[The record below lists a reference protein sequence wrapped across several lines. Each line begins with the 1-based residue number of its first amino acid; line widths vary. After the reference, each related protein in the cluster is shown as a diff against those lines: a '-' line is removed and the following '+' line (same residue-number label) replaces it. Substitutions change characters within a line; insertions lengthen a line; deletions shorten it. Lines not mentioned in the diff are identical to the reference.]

1 VLQGASAATARRPV
15 RRSSLLEHGEPALF
29 GEIVRSAR
37 LHQGLSLEE
46 VAGRAG
52 TSASHLSR
60 LERGKRMALSRDLL
74 DRIAATLDVDPVRL
88 FAAVG
93 LLPPA
98 IEREL
103 ADDDFSFA
111 LVDGARLPYRTR
123 WALRRRH
130 LAGLAEREF
139 PAPGA
144 GPVDLVALLTQRGYA
159 AVEEPGGERRIEIA
173 AATVQCGG
181 DPPPQRR
188 FLLAHGLAHI
198 VLEST
203 PRCHLYYPARDE
215 GEHEAEATALASFI
229 LVPTSP
235 LAIAVRE
242 EAERFDVW
250 VGGTGPLIE
259 AVAGRFG
266 APAWLTARRIAE
278 EGFFADA
285 AELEDV

>member
-1 VLQGASAATARRPV
+1 MRRT
-15 RRSSLLEHGEPALF
+15 SLLEQGEPALF

-37 LHQGLSLEE
+37 LRQGLSLDE

-60 LERGKRMALSRDLL
+60 LERGKRMALSRALL
-74 DRIAATLDVDPVRL
+74 DRIASTLEVDPVRL
-88 FAAVG
+88 FAAAG
-93 LLPPA
+93 LLPPT

-103 ADDDFSFA
+103 ADPDFSFA
-111 LVDGARLPYRTR
+111 LVDGSRLPYRTR

-144 GPVDLVALLTQRGYA
+144 GPVDVASLLGERGYA
-159 AVEEPGGERRIEIA
+159 VVEEPGRERRLEIV
-173 AATVQCGG
+173 AATVRCGG
-181 DPPPQRR
+181 DPAPQRR
-188 FLLAHGLAHI
+188 FLFAHGLAHI
-198 VLEST
+198 VLEDT
-203 PRCHLYYPARDE
+203 PHCHLDHPERDE

-235 LAIAVRE
+235 LAIAVRD
-242 EAERFDVW
+242 EAERYDVW

-266 APAWLTARRIAE
+266 APAWLAARRIAE

-285 AELEDV
+285 AQLEDV

>member
-1 VLQGASAATARRPV
+1 MQ
-15 RRSSLLEHGEPALF
+15 RSSLLEHGKPALF
-29 GEIVRSAR
+29 GEIVRTAR
-37 LHQGLSLEE
+37 LSQGLSLEE

-60 LERGKRMALSRDLL
+60 LERGKRLALSRDLL
-74 DRIAATLDVDPVRL
+74 DRIAAALDVDVMRL
-88 FAAVG
+88 FAAAG

-103 ADDDFSFA
+103 ADPAFS
-111 LVDGARLPYRTR
+111 LGLLDGARLPYRTR

-130 LAGLAEREF
+130 LAGLVELEF
-139 PAPGA
+139 PVPGA
-144 GPVDLVALLTQRGYA
+144 GPVELERLLRDRGYT
-159 AVEEPGGERRIEIA
+159 AVEEPGGERRLEIT
-173 AATVQCGG
+173 ATAVRCGG
-181 DPPPQRR
+181 DPAQLRR
-188 FLLAHGLAHI
+188 FLLAHALAHV
-198 VLEST
+198 VLDRD
-203 PRCHLYYPARDE
+203 PCCHLDVPATPEEEER
-215 GEHEAEATALASFI
+215 EAEATALAGFI

-235 LAIAVRE
+235 LAIAVRD

-266 APAWLTARRIAE
+266 APAWLAARRIGE

-285 AELEDV
+285 ANLEDV